1 MLTPISVS
9 ILLAVA
15 DEPRH
20 GYAILKQIEAE
31 TNGRLV
37 LEAGTLYAAIKRMQ
51 DEGLLEIDGRLR
63 AGDDSR
69 RRYFRLTPAGRRTLA
84 AECDRLNDLLRV
96 AKLKRAFAPAR
107 RSDR

>member
-20 GYAILKQIEAE
+20 GYAILKQIDAE
-31 TNGRLV
+31 TKGRLV

-51 DEGLLEIDGRLR
+51 DEGLLEVDGRIR

-69 RRYFRLTPAGRRTLA
+69 RRYYRLTPAGRRTLA
-84 AECDRLNDLLRV
+84 AECDRLDDVLRV
-96 AKLKRAFAPAR
+96 ARLKQAFAPAR
-107 RSDR
+107 RSGR